1 MLILKQPGW
10 ALTYLASAHA
20 GCFKI
25 TFSVSIRAELLVVVV
40 VEEFSGLCREIMDR
54 MNLDSLMRT
63 RKSQLSGKNIG
74 FNKGTHRRSSNN
86 T

>member
-1 MLILKQPGW
+1 MLILKHPGW
-10 ALTYLASAHA
+10 ALTNLASAHA
-20 GCFKI
+20 GFFKI
-25 TFSVSIRAELLVVVV
+25 TFSVSIRAELLV

-74 FNKGTHRRSSNN
+74 FNNGTHRRSSNN
-86 T
+86 NT